1 MLAGL
6 QIILIRGGW
15 GRGSI
20 FENDDYDNYHN
31 EADDI
36 MIQLSYDC
44 NDLPCC
50 AAIQALAGLIVEDRV
65 RPQPAP
71 QLRITWK
78 TIRGLRNLYFE
89 ENCLIFYFE
98 TNS

>member
-1 MLAGL
+1 
-6 QIILIRGGW
+6 
-15 GRGSI
+15 
-20 FENDDYDNYHN
+20 
-31 EADDI
+31 

-44 NDLPCC
+44 NDQPCC

-78 TIRGLRNLYFE
+78 KNLGLRNLYFE
-89 ENCLIFYFE
+89 ENCLIFYLE

>member
-1 MLAGL
+1 MVGAL
-6 QIILIRGGW
+6 
-15 GRGSI
+15 GRRQSDACRAANHYHCPDD
-20 FENDDYDNYHN
+20 NDQ
-31 EADDI
+31 DDDHDD
-36 MIQLSYDC
+36 Q
-44 NDLPCC
+44 PCC
-50 AAIQALAGLIVEDRV
+50 AAVQALAGLIVEDRV

-78 TIRGLRNLYFE
+78 TILGLRNLYFE